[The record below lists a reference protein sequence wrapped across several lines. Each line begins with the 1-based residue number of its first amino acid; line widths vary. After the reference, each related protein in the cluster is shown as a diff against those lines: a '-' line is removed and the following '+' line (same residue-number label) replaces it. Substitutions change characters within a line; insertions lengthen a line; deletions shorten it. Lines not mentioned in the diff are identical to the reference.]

1 MKLSQDDQFMSMM
14 NSFLI
19 TPQGLKAVDE
29 VLAKLSRL
37 EQDSEL
43 LSDLLEML
51 KEEGEHAI
59 CLIVTN
65 YEIGQSSYKETVQ
78 QAVKKWKEGRK

>member
-1 MKLSQDDQFMSMM
+1 MKLSEQLK
-14 NSFLI
+14 FLRHNNYTPGDKDI
-19 TPQGLKAVDE
+19 TACEQ
-29 VLAKLSRL
+29 L
-37 EQDSEL
+37 ESDSEL